1 MKQAQNEQ
9 DQTPQNQAPQ
19 QQRRTDDSHRSKH
32 KPHKAK
38 QRPIDRSKPKP
49 HQSHQQPVGT
59 SDYTQQVEQPQ
70 EPTLPVGLTGDI
82 TLYKWVFLET
92 DTTRGGKKLPFK
104 LSGEVAI
111 MIPKRT
117 TQPIPTGTTLDKYVK
132 ASRSGGGTTIKEVHS
147 PKGQKTL
154 GKYSSKL
161 FDLNTQEAVMGGIKL
176 KLSAGF
182 MEFKTSMKDAK
193 KLKTNPQNNLA
204 NGVNPHTARVGKGVM
219 GMGFDFDPFNISLKV
234 TGRLHKNSP
243 QTEIF
248 GFISNLP
255 LVKQALASGITID
268 IVGALKIS
276 PTIGFMEYGKI
287 KAQKEALKNLETSK
301 RQQIKLEAE
310 ASTNPAKQS
319 RLKKLGK
326 QRHALNKEIKK
337 DPKLRQLM
345 EDLKAQQK
353 KIDQLNQDHKQ
364 VRQSRKDLANTP
376 RKKWQEVP
384 KKKFGQAVRQD
395 VNLTSID
402 RTIEQNKLKRLK
414 AQMRAEENKL
424 AKKLGLGADIPSQK
438 QLIAQQAQLRKKA
451 KNQAAELNKL
461 KKEVKHHLSEVE
473 HMAEEYSTKYG
484 KKMGAR
490 AVQFARVVAH
500 LNLAM
505 DTIDGL
511 ALLLA
516 FLIKPDRATHIFNS
530 KNTISATDMLL
541 LLAQD
546 LPEGDQENSAHGTT
560 DWRKAATNDQ
570 NKAGKGKPAAR
581 NRQEASGDT
590 VVGNGKTSPT
600 KPQDKHGNGNREE
613 IMKVVFANL
622 HAKALWQ
629 TMLAEAI
636 LRGTHDAFFAD
647 FTLQHAQA
655 LVRIAQKYGDE
666 LDISKTAQE
675 YSQAAQKT
683 TKGTM
688 DDYLAKLEGAC
699 ARTLDPSIKKGK
711 EDDPK
716 VDREN
721 QHVVH
726 DKGLEKEK
734 QPLRGKA
741 NKVRGIPKNTVNHKP
756 KGRYII
762 EGVSK
767 ASYAVGTELELSFY
781 GTYHGQKADFSGIK
795 VIVVETPKE
804 VKGIKYVKVKFPYD
818 QEVVIQNINKSVY
831 FTTDLG
837 SFYVKIN

>member
-1 MKQAQNEQ
+1 MHKKTQADDNQAQ
-9 DQTPQNQAPQ
+9 DQTQAPQ
-19 QQRRTDDSHRSKH
+19 PVQKKTKAPEKKTGQSQGTTHGIPTVGGDLPPIESKHLPHRSNYKN
-32 KPHKAK
+32 HKAK
-38 QRPIDRSKPKP
+38 QTPYQSRPQLP
-49 HQSHQQPVGT
+49 HT
-59 SDYTQQVEQPQ
+59 SDYTRRMTEEQRK

-193 KLKTNPQNNLA
+193 KLKTNPQSNLA

-243 QTEIF
+243 QNEIF
-248 GFISNLP
+248 GFISHLP

-276 PTIGFMEYGKI
+276 PTIGFMEYGKV
-287 KAQKEALKNLETSK
+287 KAQKEALKKLETSK
-301 RQQIKLEAE
+301 RQQIGLEAQ
-310 ASTNPAKQS
+310 ASTHPEKQ
-319 RLKKLGK
+319 RKLKKLGK
-326 QRHALNKEIKK
+326 QRHQLNRAIKK
-337 DPKLRQLM
+337 DPKLHQLM

-353 KIDQLNQDHKQ
+353 KIDQLNQDHQ
-364 VRQSRKDLANTP
+364 LARQSRKDLANTP
-376 RKKWQEVP
+376 RKKWKEVP

-402 RTIEQNKLKRLK
+402 RTIEQNKLKQLN

-424 AKKLGLGADIPSQK
+424 AKKLGLDADIPSQK
-438 QLIAQQAQLRKKA
+438 QLIAQQKALSKKA
-451 KNQAAELNKL
+451 KNQAKELKRL
-461 KKEVKHHLSEVE
+461 KAATKQHLADVE
-473 HMAEEYSTKYG
+473 KIAGEYSTKYG

-560 DWRKAATNDQ
+560 DWRKAATSDQ
-570 NKAGKGKPAAR
+570 NKAGKGKAAAR
-581 NRQEASGDT
+581 TRQEATGDT
-590 VVGNGKTSPT
+590 VVGKGKTSPT
-600 KPQDKHGNGNREE
+600 KPHDKHGNGNREE
-613 IMKVVFANL
+613 IMKVVFSNL
-622 HAKALWQ
+622 QAKALWQ
-629 TMLAEAI
+629 TLLAEAI

-666 LDISKTAQE
+666 LDISKTARE

-699 ARTLDPSIKKGK
+699 ARTLDPTIKKGK

-734 QPLRGKA
+734 GKLEGVA
-741 NKVRGIPKNTVNHKP
+741 KETRSIPVGVVSAKP
-756 KGRYII
+756 DGGRYVIDVI
-762 EGVSK
+762 ENAYKVGSTLTLNF
-767 ASYAVGTELELSFY
+767 VGT
-781 GTYHGQKADFSGIK
+781 T
-795 VIVVETPKE
+795 
-804 VKGIKYVKVKFPYD
+804 KVKS
-818 QEVVIQNINKSVY
+818 I
-831 FTTDLG
+831 LG
-837 SFYVKIN
+837 I